1 MHTPRKV
8 IRYVACAVA
17 MLLSSVVSRG
27 QFDLLGMDELIGNAV
42 TSSFPSS
49 VFRDQ
54 VVGQIPQAIGN
65 GGSATVTGVNGG
77 GYLIGNGVTG
87 ATTASA
93 NVNIGTAVSTSVTW
107 TTTVSWTAY
116 VNSDGYVHIQVT
128 VTWGNSSASYTRQID
143 VPTLMPNS
151 VAANGGGVL
160 VTVNTS
166 GGSYWN
172 NGGAGRYELFGFPAT
187 YGYMGSDGVYY
198 VIGYT
203 QWVWMWVPDPENDPY
218 NQQQH

>member
-1 MHTPRKV
+1 MHTNK
-8 IRYVACAVA
+8 IARYIAYAVA
-17 MLLSSVVSRG
+17 ILLSAVVSRG
-27 QFDLLGMDELIGNAV
+27 QIDLLGMDELIRNAV
-42 TSSFPSS
+42 TSSFPAS

-65 GGSATVTGVNGG
+65 GGSATVTGVGSGG
-77 GYLIGNGVTG
+77 SLIGNGVAG

-93 NVNIGTAVSTSVTW
+93 NVDIGTAVSTSVTW

-116 VNSDGYVHIQVT
+116 VNADGFVHIQVT

-143 VPTLMPNS
+143 VATSMPNA
-151 VAANGGGVL
+151 VAANGGAAP

-172 NGGAGRYELFGFPAT
+172 NGESGRYELVGFPAT
-187 YGYMGSDGVYY
+187 YSYFGPDGTYHV
-198 VIGYT
+198 VGYT
-203 QWVWMWVPDPENDPY
+203 QWVWVWVADPGGGSGNQ
-218 NQQQH
+218 NQQ